1 MLVKADPI
9 GELGQSNGGGACY
22 GKVWGHSLYWIL
34 KPAKQA
40 QLVHVGVTIFSII
53 CKQVSCLRARNGSVA
68 YYSKCGGTR
77 FIEYWSQQNKRS
89 LFTLELLFSPLFA
102 NRSAT
107 CMLETY
113 QWPTVAYS
121 TVYQQK
127 GVVWQKHSFWILNI
141 MTRRVHWCNSNVFFL
156 FFNMSNKQ
164 CMKYKKQLHFVL
176 VTDVICT
183 ASSLHLEH
191 LIIAP

>member
-9 GELGQSNGGGACY
+9 GELGQSNGGEACY

-34 KPAKQA
+34 KSAKQT

-53 CKQVSCLRARNGSVA
+53 CKQVSYLHARNRSVA
-68 YYSKCGGTR
+68 YYSKCGALALLNTEASKTNAACSR
-77 FIEYWSQQNKRS
+77 WSCY
-89 LFTLELLFSPLFA
+89 FFPLFA

-113 QWPTVAYS
+113 QWHTVAYS

-127 GVVWQKHSFWILNI
+127 RVVWQKHSFWILNI
-141 MTRRVHWCNSNVFFL
+141 MRRRVHWCNSNVFL
-156 FFNMSNKQ
+156 FFKMSNKQ
-164 CMKYKKQLHFVL
+164 CMKYKKQLHLIF
-176 VTDVICT
+176 VTDVMCT
-183 ASSLHLEH
+183 ASNLHLEQ